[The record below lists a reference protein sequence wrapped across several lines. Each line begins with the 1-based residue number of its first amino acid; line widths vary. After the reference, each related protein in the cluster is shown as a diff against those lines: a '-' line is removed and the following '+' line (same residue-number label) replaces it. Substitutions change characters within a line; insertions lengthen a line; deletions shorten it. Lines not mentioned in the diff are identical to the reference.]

1 MKIYII
7 TDLEGV
13 AGVCLFEQT
22 RPPDALEAELL
33 RARKLLTGEV
43 NAAVQG
49 CLDGGAARVVVND
62 GHGGGFSILP
72 EELHPAT
79 ELVHG
84 RERPSI
90 LPGLDDSFD
99 AVVLLGYHAMYGT
112 PTGILH
118 HTQSSKS
125 WAGYW
130 VNGELMG
137 EIGQMAILAG
147 TYGLPILAVTG
158 DVATCDE
165 AAALLGPNLVTV
177 AVKEGYSR
185 HCARTFAP
193 ARAQAMITDGC
204 REALGRQQSGRT
216 VPIYQV
222 AAPAH
227 IKLELQTEALADGMR
242 PSRAVRTGPRTFEMA
257 VEDLREIL
265 LF

>member
-1 MKIYII
+1 MQVYII

-22 RPPDALEAELL
+22 RPPDAVEAELL
-33 RARKLLTGEV
+33 RARRLLTGEV

-49 CLDGGAARVVVND
+49 CLDGGAERVVVND

-72 EELHPAT
+72 EELHEAT

-84 RERPSI
+84 RERPNI
-90 LPGLDDSFD
+90 LPGLDESFD
-99 AVVLLGYHAMYGT
+99 AVILLGYHAMYGT

-130 VNGELMG
+130 INGELMG

-147 TYGLPILAVTG
+147 TYGLPVIAVTG
-158 DVATCDE
+158 DLAACDE
-165 AAALLGPNLVTV
+165 AAALLGPDLVTV

-193 ARAQAMITDGC
+193 AKAREMIGAGC
-204 REALGRQQSGRT
+204 REALQRHQTGRL
-216 VPIYQV
+216 VPLYPV
-222 AAPAH
+222 ATPAH
-227 IKLELQTEALADGMR
+227 IKLELQTEALADGLR
-242 PSRAVRTGPRTFEMA
+242 PARAVRSGPRTFEMDIT
-257 VEDLREIL
+257 ELRDLLR
-265 LF
+265 F